1 MNVEMAE
8 RFEDI
13 TKEKLQNLKLQSC
26 WQLARSL
33 GIKYDRHFTAQTVRC
48 MIQNVLFPDEQDPE
62 TENGEADIPSFLNS
76 FLQTPEAETTTLTTP
91 TGDDGHELPDTRKR
105 YAATTT
111 PIPSP
116 RTIWGT
122 ELNHTKETDPGK
134 PFTDSF
140 ETEQEVLLDDEHVPP
155 QISLALLTTIQS
167 KENFER
173 LERILSL
180 QTSFVE
186 AQRKLKR
193 ENFERESLL
202 YEREVLRK
210 KRESSNMYT
219 IPSFD
224 LGKAASLM
232 PKFTEDNLD
241 SFFEAFENQAK
252 VMQWPPKYWAALIH
266 SSLIGKAQTIT
277 ANLPFEQYSDYTQ
290 VKDCL
295 LKAYDLLPVSYLKIF
310 RTLKK
315 YPQQSWV
322 DFAREKLSAFER
334 WRRAAGAASVESL
347 SQLML
352 HEDLFKYFPERVHT
366 YLLTFPTTNLLDTA
380 AHADHFEISHAIT
393 TEMSKAPEKKSTSQG
408 FSSRLTARKA
418 PAGEP
423 LKVYSDKKQVTN
435 GSFSRQYPKD
445 QLPLCLFCKKLGHRQ
460 SQCWHKQRED
470 KTQPRGRYPTQV
482 INSSRKYETLDDE
495 SLPFQASSSRPS
507 NR

>member
-1 MNVEMAE
+1 MAKNSKNVDIQQPLEMSDELGLNFLFSEA
-8 RFEDI
+8 I
-13 TKEKLQNLKLQSC
+13 QSRLTGDKVLPVRAD
-26 WQLARSL
+26 LARKCNKEEFLIALKDDKSL
-33 GIKYDRHFTAQTVRC
+33 TNKDKEEQPTRTLLLVS
-48 MIQNVLFPDEQDPE
+48 DEQDPE

-76 FLQTPEAETTTLTTP
+76 LLQTPEAETTTLTTP
-91 TGDDGHELPDTRKR
+91 TGDDGHDLPDTRKR

-122 ELNHTKETDPGK
+122 ELHQAKETVPGK
-134 PFTDSF
+134 PFTDVF
-140 ETEQEVLLDDEHVPP
+140 ETEQEEVLLDDEHVPP

-224 LGKAASLM
+224 LSKAASLM

-295 LKAYDLLPVSYLKIF
+295 LKAYDLLPVSYLKMF

-334 WRRAAGAASVESL
+334 
-347 SQLML
+347 
-352 HEDLFKYFPERVHT
+352 
-366 YLLTFPTTNLLDTA
+366 
-380 AHADHFEISHAIT
+380 
-393 TEMSKAPEKKSTSQG
+393 
-408 FSSRLTARKA
+408 
-418 PAGEP
+418 
-423 LKVYSDKKQVTN
+423 
-435 GSFSRQYPKD
+435 
-445 QLPLCLFCKKLGHRQ
+445 
-460 SQCWHKQRED
+460 
-470 KTQPRGRYPTQV
+470 
-482 INSSRKYETLDDE
+482 
-495 SLPFQASSSRPS
+495 
-507 NR
+507 